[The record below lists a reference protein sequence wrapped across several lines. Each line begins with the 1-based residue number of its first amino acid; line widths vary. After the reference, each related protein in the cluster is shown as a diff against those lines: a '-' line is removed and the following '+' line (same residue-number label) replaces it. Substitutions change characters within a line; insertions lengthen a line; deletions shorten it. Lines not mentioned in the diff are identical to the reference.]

1 MLKSLRY
8 QLKMRSLNKCQSSST
23 WFEGSVEDEE
33 DDDEDFHMVE
43 AQDERADGQKL
54 EDECAAWDVPQL
66 LGLEGINSNILSEE
80 SKVLS
85 VTQIKQLS
93 CSLPA
98 TLRLCEWILAY
109 RTQSHG
115 SSLRT
120 LYRTTNQLDTC
131 MIVLVKDTYGQVF
144 GAVCSAPLRVSSTY
158 YGTGQTFLF
167 SFSPH
172 LQVYKWT
179 GLNSFFI
186 KGSMDSLLFGGGL
199 GQFGLWL
206 HGDLIRGRSQRCETF
221 DNDVLSSE
229 EDFTITSGIGLRLS
243 LSEAEEHISHGCT
256 RGRDLKSHF
265 EELPRL
271 ECRSLRISAIRH

>member
-1 MLKSLRY
+1 MSRLSKRHL
-8 QLKMRSLNKCQSSST
+8 SST

-43 AQDERADGQKL
+43 AQDGQML
-54 EDECAAWDVPQL
+54 EDKCATWDVPCL
-66 LGLEGINSNILSEE
+66 FGLDGINSNNMSEE

-85 VTQIKQLS
+85 VTQIQQLS
-93 CSLPA
+93 CSFPA
-98 TLRLCEWILAY
+98 RLRLCEWMLAY

-179 GLNSFFI
+179 GLNSYFI
-186 KGSMDSLLFGGGL
+186 KGSVDSLLFGGGL

-206 HGDLIRGRSQRCETF
+206 HSDLVRGRSQRCETF
-221 DNDVLSSE
+221 NNDVLSSE
-229 EDFTITSGIGLRLS
+229 EDFII
-243 LSEAEEHISHGCT
+243 SE
-256 RGRDLKSHF
+256 
-265 EELPRL
+265 L
-271 ECRSLRISAIRH
+271 EVWALV